1 MINGRPYRL
10 IIRLGERRAVMGV
23 MIGGVGDV

>member
-10 IIRLGERRAVMGV
+10 IIRLGDRRVVMGE
-23 MIGGVGDV
+23 MIEGVGVA